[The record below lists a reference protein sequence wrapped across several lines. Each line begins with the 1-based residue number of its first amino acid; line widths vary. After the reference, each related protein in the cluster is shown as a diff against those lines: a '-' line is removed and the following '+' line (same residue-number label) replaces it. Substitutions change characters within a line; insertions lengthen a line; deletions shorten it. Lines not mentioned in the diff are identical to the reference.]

1 MALDPPEAGEKRSL
15 KLLTRENEF
24 NEEYKQLVLRFT
36 DGTYGD
42 IKKAGAA
49 ASGGCDPDL
58 FNDSRHDLRHD
69 RILKYNLDGRILQD
83 VYGSEP
89 GGLFVAFIRG
99 QKYSGKEVFAIDPHG
114 APPLLF
120 PVAPEEV
127 ELVTYDD
134 TKNGI
139 WASFHLA
146 DEYKGGKA
154 NSAQKNGPIHIE
166 HQTLDTT
173 IEKSGNLIGQA
184 TTTFISQVDGLRVVP
199 FDFFPKLRV
208 QSVALQGGQQI
219 GFVQEGKDED
229 AEYLSVILPKP
240 LAAGEKC
247 TIVTKYE
254 GKDAVSNEGG
264 GNYFP
269 VAREN
274 WYPSVPA
281 ASFGEYTSYD
291 LTFRIP
297 KGMKMAATGSLVSES
312 EDGDH
317 NVTVWKSDV
326 PQTVAGFNFG
336 KLKMQ
341 EAKTN
346 NPVYLV
352 QSYANEQ
359 SPNWVEAL
367 RQQAT
372 TSDLLNQE
380 HFGTQREVALGTMST
395 TGLEKKALAEGQLSL
410 VLYSDYFGPLPFK
423 HLAMTQQTAC
433 NFGQSW
439 PNLVWL
445 PLCSYFGGTVRH
457 QLGLDFEDYGYW
469 KIVAPH
475 EVAHQWWGHTVGFS
489 SYRDQWMSEGFADFS
504 ASLFI
509 QMVEKDPKK
518 FTAFWN
524 DERELLTMRNKEGFR
539 AIDAGPLTWGYRLSN
554 SRTASMSHAI

>member
-1 MALDPPEAGEKRSL
+1 MS
-15 KLLTRENEF
+15 TRG
-24 NEEYKQLVLRFT
+24 VR
-36 DGTYGD
+36 
-42 IKKAGAA
+42 
-49 ASGGCDPDL
+49 
-58 FNDSRHDLRHD
+58 
-69 RILKYNLDGRILQD
+69 RIARRK
-83 VYGSEP
+83 
-89 GGLFVAFIRG
+89 
-99 QKYSGKEVFAIDPHG
+99 
-114 APPLLF
+114 
-120 PVAPEEV
+120 
-127 ELVTYDD
+127 TC
-134 TKNGI
+134 
-139 WASFHLA
+139 
-146 DEYKGGKA
+146 
-154 NSAQKNGPIHIE
+154 PIHIE

-346 NPVYLV
+346 NPVYLSK
-352 QSYANEQ
+352 SYANEQ

-410 VLYSDYFGPLPFK
+410 VLYSDYFGPASVQAPRHDPANRLQLWTV
-423 HLAMTQQTAC
+423 LAE
-433 NFGQSW
+433 
-439 PNLVWL
+439 
-445 PLCSYFGGTVRH
+445 
-457 QLGLDFEDYGYW
+457 LG
-469 KIVAPH
+469 VAAVVFLFRRNGAPS
-475 EVAHQWWGHTVGFS
+475 VGS
-489 SYRDQWMSEGFADFS
+489 R
-504 ASLFI
+504 
-509 QMVEKDPKK
+509 
-518 FTAFWN
+518 
-524 DERELLTMRNKEGFR
+524 FR
-539 AIDAGPLTWGYRLSN
+539 RLRILEN
-554 SRTASMSHAI
+554 SRAP